1 MPVST
6 TMVLM
11 KAAQVCHDFH
21 EKTREAQVSIT
32 KQVCQGSQDGAPNW
46 YPFIPTS
53 TRRDAGG
60 GTGLHHNNTMISVLD
75 CHLSCCSLNI
85 FS

>member
-11 KAAQVCHDFH
+11 KAAQVCYDFR

-32 KQVCQGSQDGAPNW
+32 KQFVKVHRMVHR
-46 YPFIPTS
+46 I
-53 TRRDAGG
+53 
-60 GTGLHHNNTMISVLD
+60 GT
-75 CHLSCCSLNI
+75 HLSQ
-85 FS
+85 